1 MIEWWNSL
9 SIISQVFYCIA
20 IPSTLVLLIQTI
32 LLFLGLDDDGADDLS
47 GGGDIDVSADADVDG
62 DGIFDVDGGD
72 VPDDISGLADLKIF
86 TLRGIIAF
94 FVVFGWVGVSMD
106 SMDISYYVTIPV
118 SFACG
123 ILMMVAIAFLMRAV
137 MRLRNDGNIE
147 NRNAVGKSGTV
158 YLTIPASRGGEG
170 KVQVMI
176 QGSYVERN
184 AVTDEAEPILTGSEI
199 VVIGVSGNSNLV
211 VKRK

>member
-47 GGGDIDVSADADVDG
+47 GGGDIEVSADVYG
-62 DGIFDVDGGD
+62 DGIFDADGAE
-72 VPDDISGLADLKIF
+72 VPEDISGLADLKIF

-106 SMDISYYVTIPV
+106 SMNISYYVTIPV
-118 SFACG
+118 SVACG
-123 ILMMVAIAFLMRAV
+123 VLMMVAIAFLMRAV

-184 AVTDEAEPILTGSEI
+184 AVTDEAEPIPTGSEI

>member
-47 GGGDIDVSADADVDG
+47 GGGDIDVSADVDG
-62 DGIFDVDGGD
+62 DGIFDADGTE
-72 VPDDISGLADLKIF
+72 VPEDISGLADLKIF

-118 SFACG
+118 SVACG
-123 ILMMVAIAFLMRAV
+123 VLMMVAIAFLMRAV

-184 AVTDEAEPILTGSEI
+184 AVTDEAEPIPTGSEI

>member
-47 GGGDIDVSADADVDG
+47 GGGDIEVSADVDG
-62 DGIFDVDGGD
+62 DGIFDVDGTE
-72 VPDDISGLADLKIF
+72 VTEDISGLADLKIF

-106 SMDISYYVTIPV
+106 SMNISYYVTIPV
-118 SFACG
+118 SVACG
-123 ILMMVAIAFLMRAV
+123 VLMMVAIAFLMRAV

-184 AVTDEAEPILTGSEI
+184 AVTDEAEPIPTGSEI

>member
-1 MIEWWNSL
+1 MLEWWNSL

-32 LLFLGLDDDGADDLS
+32 LLFLGLDDDGADDIS
-47 GGGDIDVSADADVDG
+47 GGGDIDVSSDVDG
-62 DGIFDVDGGD
+62 DGIFDADGTE
-72 VPDDISGLADLKIF
+72 VPEDISGLADLKIF

-118 SFACG
+118 SLVCG
-123 ILMMVAIAFLMRAV
+123 ILMMVAIAFMMRAV

-184 AVTDEAEPILTGSEI
+184 AVTDEAEPIPTGSEI

>member
-47 GGGDIDVSADADVDG
+47 GGGDIDVSADVDG
-62 DGIFDVDGGD
+62 DGIFDADGTE
-72 VPDDISGLADLKIF
+72 VPEDISGLADLKIF

-118 SFACG
+118 SVACG
-123 ILMMVAIAFLMRAV
+123 VLMMVAIAFLMRAV

-184 AVTDEAEPILTGSEI
+184 AVTDEADPIPTGSEI

>member
-1 MIEWWNSL
+1 MLEWWDALSL
-9 SIISQVFYCIA
+9 VSQIFYCIA
-20 IPSTLVLLIQTI
+20 VPSTLILLVQTI
-32 LLFLGLDDDGADDLS
+32 MLFIGIDGDGADDFS
-47 GGGDIDVSADADVDG
+47 GGEIDVSADADISG
-62 DGIFDVDGGD
+62 DGIFDADGEGMT
-72 VPDDISGLADLKIF
+72 DDFDGISDLKIF

-94 FVVFGWVGVSMD
+94 FVVFGWVGISMD
-106 SMDISYYVTIPV
+106 ASDISYYITIPV
-118 SFACG
+118 AALCG
-123 ILMMVAIAFLMRAV
+123 VAVMVAIGLLMRAV

-170 KVQVMI
+170 KVQLMI

-184 AVTDEAEPILTGSEI
+184 AVTDEAEPIPTGSEI